1 MKIAVNTRLL
11 IKDKLEGIGWF
22 TFEVLKRI
30 TRRHPEHEFIFL
42 FDRKYDEEFIFSSNI
57 QPRIVN
63 PPARHA
69 FLFYVWFEMMLP
81 GVLKKIRADM
91 FLSPDGYLSL
101 NSPIPSLPV
110 IHDLNFEHYP
120 ENIPFFARKHYQ
132 YFFSKYA
139 CAATRVATVSE
150 YTKQDI
156 VNTYQVPKEKIH
168 VVYNG
173 AHEGY
178 KPLKKDTIEE
188 TREKYTN
195 GCPYY
200 IYIGSLHPRKNIHR
214 MMKAFDLFKQ
224 SVNSNIKLVIAG
236 EKMWGQYDIEK
247 LYQSLHFKDDIL
259 FMGRCNVDEL
269 HALLGSAL
277 SLVFVSYFEGFGI
290 PALESMYCEVPV
302 IASNV
307 TSIPEICGDAA
318 LYADPYSVDSIK
330 DAMIKMSGN
339 SQLRND
345 LIKKSKAR
353 RNEFSWDI
361 TSERMW
367 NIMEEVLNGV
377 SL

>member
-30 TRRHPEHEFIFL
+30 TQRHPEHEFIFL
-42 FDRKYDEEFIFSSNI
+42 FDRKYDDEFMFASNI
-57 QPRIVN
+57 KPVIVN

-69 FLFYVWFEMMLP
+69 FLFYIWFEMMLP
-81 GVLKKIRADM
+81 GVFKKTKADM
-91 FLSPDGYLSL
+91 FLSTDGYLSL
-101 NSPIPSLPV
+101 NSSIPSLPV

-120 ENIPFFARKHYQ
+120 ENIPYFARKHYH
-132 YFFSKYA
+132 YFFPKYA
-139 CAATRVATVSE
+139 QKATKIATVSE
-150 YTKQDI
+150 YTKHDI
-156 VNTYQVPKEKIH
+156 VNTYHVPKEKIN

-178 KPLKKDTIEE
+178 KPLNKDRIEA
-188 TREKYTN
+188 TRGKYSN

-200 IYIGSLHPRKNIHR
+200 MYIGSLHPRKNIHR
-214 MMKAFDLFKQ
+214 MMQAFDLFKQ
-224 SVNSNIKLVIAG
+224 SSNSNIKLLIAG
-236 EKMWGQYDIEK
+236 EKMWGKYDIEN
-247 LYQSLHFKDDIL
+247 LYHSLHFKDDIVFL
-259 FMGRCNVDEL
+259 GRCAVEEL

-290 PALESMYCEVPV
+290 PALESMYSEVPV

-330 DAMIKMSGN
+330 NAMIEMAGN
-339 SQLRND
+339 HRLRND
-345 LIKKSKAR
+345 LVQKSRTRSKL
-353 RNEFSWDI
+353 FSWDK
-361 TSERMW
+361 TSQHMW
-367 NIMEEVLNGV
+367 NVVEDVLNTI
-377 SL
+377 